1 MRARWFVA
9 ILVAVI
15 GLSLPGLASELQPT
29 NIEIILDASA
39 SMTGSV
45 AGGVKFDV
53 ARQAIAQL
61 LQLLPSSYNV
71 GLRVYGHRYGTD
83 DTARSCQDTELLVRL
98 TPLTQ
103 ESRTAINQRLT
114 TIVSK
119 GMTPIAY
126 VLEQAANDFAT
137 ATGKN
142 IIILVSDGE
151 ETCNGD
157 PLAKAD
163 WIAGLGI
170 GLKAYVIGFDVS
182 SYQQLQGIAQ
192 RTGGLYYNAT
202 NAIELGQMLQR
213 AAWESTSVLFFDD
226 FESGMSPAWQS
237 NPVGRESFGTENGW
251 LTLVGDR
258 PAGQIMKAY
267 VGPRSWRDLILS
279 MDVRYEHSDAG
290 NGLVILFR
298 VQDANNLVGFFL
310 QPGGKS
316 GFKVM
321 RKGIWTDFIGT
332 TGDTPQANSFQIRLI
347 LQGASYSAVLND
359 QLIATA
365 MDSSFA
371 SGYLGLQCCSNGWYN
386 SRVLF
391 DNFMVTPLE

>member
-1 MRARWFVA
+1 MRMRWFVA
-9 ILVAVI
+9 MLAAVI
-15 GLSLPGLASELQPT
+15 VLALPGLASELQPT

-39 SMTGSV
+39 SMTTTV

-53 ARQAIAQL
+53 ARQAIGQL
-61 LQLLPSSYNV
+61 LQLLPTTYNV
-71 GLRVYGHRYGTD
+71 GLRVYGHRYPSE
-83 DTARSCQDTELLVRL
+83 DTVRSCQDTELLVRL
-98 TPLTQ
+98 TPLTP
-103 ESRTAINQRLT
+103 EDRTAINQRLT
-114 TIVSK
+114 TIVPK

-182 SYQQLQGIAQ
+182 SYQQLQGIAE

-202 NAIELGQMLQR
+202 NAIELGQMLQQ

-226 FESGMSPAWQS
+226 FENGMLPAWQS
-237 NPVGRESFGTENGW
+237 NHVGTEAFGTASGW

-258 PAGQIMKAY
+258 PDGQIMKAY
-267 VGPRSWRDLILS
+267 VGSRSWRDLILS
-279 MDVRYEHSDAG
+279 MDVRYDGWSAG
-290 NGLVILFR
+290 NGVVIFFR

-310 QPGGKS
+310 QPGGES

-321 RKGIWTDFIGT
+321 RNGIWTDFLGT
-332 TGDTPQANSFQIRLI
+332 TGDTAGADSFQIRLI
-347 LQGASYSAVLND
+347 LQGASYSAVVND
-359 QLIATA
+359 QLIATTT
-365 MDSSFA
+365 DSSFS
-371 SGYLGLQCCSNGWYN
+371 SGYLGLQCCSNRNGR
-386 SRVLF
+386 RVFF
-391 DNFMVTPLE
+391 DNFTVTPLE